1 MYHAFAL
8 LQPNCDLTL
17 AVVAKQLKAKFPH
30 FNVEQSSAEIVLTND
45 SWDYHLL
52 HESGPDVLTE
62 SQSLARRIVGLE
74 DDSPVGLCNRRLNMS
89 SDTPDPFMEHF
100 DEHLQV
106 LEVLRG
112 FKGVILVEPNEPA
125 LL

>member
-8 LQPNCDLTL
+8 LQPDSNLTL
-17 AVVAKQLKAKFPH
+17 PATASKLKAAFPN
-30 FNVEQSSAEIVLTND
+30 FDVEQSSAEIVLAND

-52 HESGPDVLTE
+52 LESGPDVLNE
-62 SQSLARRIVGLE
+62 SQSLARRIVGLD
-74 DDSPVGLCNRRLNMS
+74 DDSPLGSCDRRLNMS

-100 DEHLQV
+100 DDHFKV
-106 LEVLRG
+106 LEALRG
-112 FKGVILVEPNEPA
+112 FKGVILVDPNEPA